1 MYLLLVVERGVIAV
15 ATQALVL
22 LVGLVVEEGLVEEG
36 LAVAVVVIQVVVA
49 VGILNGLPA
58 AVVVHSLYL
67 Q

>member
-15 ATQALVL
+15 AIQALVV
-22 LVGLVVEEGLVEEG
+22 LVGLVVEEG
-36 LAVAVVVIQVVVA
+36 LAVAVVVVVVVVILVVVA

>member
-15 ATQALVL
+15 AIQALVV

-36 LAVAVVVIQVVVA
+36 LAVAVVVILVVVG
-49 VGILNGLPA
+49 VGILNGLP
-58 AVVVHSLYL
+58 VVVVAHSLYL